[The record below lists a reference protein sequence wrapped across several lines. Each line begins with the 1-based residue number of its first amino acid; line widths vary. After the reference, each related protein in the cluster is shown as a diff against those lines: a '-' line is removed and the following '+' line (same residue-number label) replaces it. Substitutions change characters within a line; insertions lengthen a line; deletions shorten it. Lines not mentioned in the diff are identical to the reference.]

1 MKEKML
7 YTFLFVAELTFTV
20 SDTNF
25 HLPTDTGIF
34 LFRQSH
40 LQYLI
45 GLFRLCFREKSN
57 DDNGRQIFRTILIY
71 ISQTY
76 FCFFFPSQKNNV
88 VLKDMLKQAQKV
100 HALLSRSRELINL
113 GQGQGNKACGQ
124 VSYIDLLGIIINLF
138 YEYHLPHLV
147 WSTNSFSTSTT
158 SLCFIYVQL
167 LGFQN
172 KYILPDL
179 YSLK

>member
-45 GLFRLCFREKSN
+45 GLFRLCFQEKSN
-57 DDNGRQIFRTILIY
+57 DKMKDTFFGPFSYILARLIFVFSFLLK
-71 ISQTY
+71 
-76 FCFFFPSQKNNV
+76 KNNV
-88 VLKDMLKQAQKV
+88 VLKDMLKQA
-100 HALLSRSRELINL
+100 
-113 GQGQGNKACGQ
+113 
-124 VSYIDLLGIIINLF
+124 
-138 YEYHLPHLV
+138 
-147 WSTNSFSTSTT
+147 
-158 SLCFIYVQL
+158 
-167 LGFQN
+167 
-172 KYILPDL
+172 
-179 YSLK
+179 